1 MEKDSQMPAQAT
13 IDCLTAKYP
22 NAVSWA
28 FGDSPELADELVALV
43 IQGKKTASC
52 GSLSSFEQEDGSPS
66 IGGYSII
73 LSGEGQPVCVVRTLV
88 LRLVRF
94 SEITA
99 EQASKEGEGDLSL
112 DYWRAGHQAFF
123 EREGTYAENME
134 LVFEEFQLVEVL

>member
-1 MEKDSQMPAQAT
+1 MSVSAQVA
-13 IDCLTAKYP
+13 IDRLTVKYP
-22 NAVSWA
+22 HAVSWA

-52 GSLSSFEQEDGSPS
+52 GSLSSFEQEDVSPS

-73 LSGEGQPVCVVRTLV
+73 LNGIGQPVCVIRTLA
-88 LRLVRF
+88 LRIVRF
-94 SEITA
+94 SEVTE

-112 DYWRAGHQAFF
+112 NYWRAAHQAFF
-123 EREGTYAENME
+123 AREGTYTEHME